1 MDDVAKKESI
11 GSESFPLLGGARG
24 EESFWNEIIRTWA
37 LAWPVVCT
45 FFLQVGPGIISLMF
59 VGHLPKKEYLA
70 ACTLATMYI
79 HMTGNTVVI
88 GMSTALD
95 TLLSQAYGSGQL
107 TKVRGFSFFFIVL
120 RVFNRS
126 AHHSLYL
133 GWLCTSTHLAVK
145 RIAFVSCVRFITCPA
160 NRLESFSSA
169 QYAF

>member
-1 MDDVAKKESI
+1 MGTVERRASRSSLVSFDLEISRGQSRGLSVYEDMDDVAKKESI

-24 EESFWNEIIRTWA
+24 EDSFWNEIIRTWA

-107 TKVRGFSFFFIVL
+107 TKVRGFRFFFVVL
-120 RVFNRS
+120 RVFS
-126 AHHSLYL
+126 IVLGTHILYL
-133 GWLCTSTHLAVK
+133 C
-145 RIAFVSCVRFITCPA
+145 
-160 NRLESFSSA
+160 
-169 QYAF
+169 

>member
-1 MDDVAKKESI
+1 MGTVERRTSRSSLVSFDLEISRGQSTGLSVYEDMDDVTQKELSPE
-11 GSESFPLLGGARG
+11 GFPLLGGKS
-24 EESFWNEIIRTWA
+24 EDSFWHEIYRTWA
-37 LAWPVVCT
+37 LAWPVVST

-107 TKVRGFSFFFIVL
+107 NKVHIYVYVYESG
-120 RVFNRS
+120 
-126 AHHSLYL
+126 
-133 GWLCTSTHLAVK
+133 
-145 RIAFVSCVRFITCPA
+145 
-160 NRLESFSSA
+160 RLHIG
-169 QYAF
+169 